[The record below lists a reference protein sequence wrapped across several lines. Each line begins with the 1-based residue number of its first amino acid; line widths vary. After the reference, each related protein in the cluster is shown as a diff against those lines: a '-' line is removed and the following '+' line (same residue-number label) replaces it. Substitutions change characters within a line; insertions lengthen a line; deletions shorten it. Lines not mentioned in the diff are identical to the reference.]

1 MNKNTKIINLFGGP
15 GAGKSTLCYGLV
27 SRLNM
32 IKQETKISAEMA
44 PEYAKEIVWRGIPT
58 LFDDQLYVFA
68 KQHHRLVSLLGKV
81 QIISTD
87 APLLNSL
94 IYVNEKYP
102 SFKPLVFEAFHSMN
116 NINYYLR
123 RVKEYD
129 PNGRNQTEAEA
140 RQYDIKIRKLLDD
153 NQIQYKEV
161 VGNSEGLEVI
171 VSDILKNNN

>member
-1 MNKNTKIINLFGGP
+1 MITKVVNLFGGP
-15 GAGKSTLCYGLV
+15 GCGKSTLATGLH
-27 SRLNM
+27 SRLSLV
-32 IKQETKISAEMA
+32 KQETGITSEYVA
-44 PEYAKEIVWRGIPT
+44 EYAKDVTWRRIQA

-68 KQHHRLVSLLGKV
+68 KQHHRLVSLLDKV
-81 QIISTD
+81 NIISTD

-102 SFKPLVFEAFHSMN
+102 SFKSLVFEAFHSMN

-140 RQYDIKIRKLLDD
+140 REYDIKIRKLLDD
-153 NQIQYKEV
+153 NQIEYKEV

-171 VSDILKNNN
+171 VNDILKNNS